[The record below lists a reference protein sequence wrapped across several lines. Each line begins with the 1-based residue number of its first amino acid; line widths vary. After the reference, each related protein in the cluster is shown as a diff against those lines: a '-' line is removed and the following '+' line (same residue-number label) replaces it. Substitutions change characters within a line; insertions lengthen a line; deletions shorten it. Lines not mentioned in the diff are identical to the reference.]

1 MDKLRRPWKFTRRDT
16 DAIHPEGTQGTS
28 SGAEY
33 EKDGSRAAENDTNSD
48 EVKGVE
54 EDLRKFSVLHE
65 FDMNLPMEKRDAIDG
80 ALDHKDVEA
89 EMNIEHEL
97 EENSPYPEVRAAVRP
112 TDEDVPANTV
122 RAWILGMIFVTIG
135 SGCNMLFSLRN
146 PAIQITAVVA
156 QLVSYPF
163 GLMMAA
169 WLPTKVFNTFGVRW
183 TFNPGPFNI
192 KEHALITIMANVS
205 FAQGAAY
212 STYSLESLIAFYK
225 VDYGW
230 GFALLFVSDHLLLP
244 YLHAY

>member
-16 DAIHPEGTQGTS
+16 DAVQPETVQASEYGKETAIHST
-28 SGAEY
+28 
-33 EKDGSRAAENDTNSD
+33 GSDTNSN
-48 EVKGVE
+48 EAKAVE
-54 EDLRKFSVLHE
+54 EDLRKFSALHE
-65 FDMNLPMEKRDAIDG
+65 FDPNLPGEKRAAIDG
-80 ALDHKDVEA
+80 ALDHHDVDA
-89 EMNIEHEL
+89 EKNIEAEL
-97 EENSPYPEVRAAVRP
+97 EEDSPYPEVRAAVRP
-112 TDEDVPANTV
+112 TDEDVPCNTV
-122 RAWILGMIFVTIG
+122 RAWILGLIFTTIG

-169 WLPTKVFNTFGVRW
+169 WLPTKTFNTFGVKW
-183 TFNPGPFNI
+183 TLNPGPFNI

-225 VDYGW
+225 IDYGW
-230 GFALLFVSDHLLLP
+230 GFALLFVR
-244 YLHAY
+244 YIVRRR